1 MANKPGAR
9 LRNAWYRVWPP
20 CAALAAIFAV
30 WQGAVTLGWVASWLI
45 PAPAAVVAEAI
56 DVWPRLMMHTGAT
69 LRLALA
75 GFGAGT
81 AAGFGLAALLHL
93 LPGVRR
99 GIYPL
104 LILSQS
110 VPIIVLA
117 PIMTMLFGYGLL
129 PKLLLVI
136 LVCFFPVAVAMMGGL
151 ANTDPA
157 LAHYMRMIGAGRW
170 TLFWRLE
177 LPNAIVHLFSGLKI
191 AASYSVVSAVF
202 AEQLSPKTGL
212 GGFMVL
218 SARGYMPERSFAAAL
233 LIIAV
238 SLALFGLIVWAE
250 RLVIRWRPIRE
261 GGGKHA

>member
-1 MANKPGAR
+1 MDNKTRGK
-9 LRNAWYRVWPP
+9 LRAAWSRIWPP
-20 CAALAAIFAV
+20 AAVAAVFLALWQAAV
-30 WQGAVTLGWVASWLI
+30 AFGWVASWRI
-45 PAPAAVVAEAI
+45 PAPMAVVAEAVHI
-56 DVWPRLMMHTGAT
+56 WPRLMMHTGAT

-75 GFGAGT
+75 GFAAGT

-99 GIYPL
+99 GVYPL
-104 LILSQS
+104 MVLSQS
-110 VPIIVLA
+110 VPIVVLA

-129 PKLLLVI
+129 PQLLLVM
-136 LVCFFPVAVAMMGGL
+136 LVCFFPVAVAMMSGL

-157 LAHYMRMIGAGRW
+157 LSHYMRMIGAGRW

-177 LPNAIVHLFSGLKI
+177 LPNSIVHLFSGLRI

-218 SARGYMPERSFAAAL
+218 SARGFMPERSFAAAL
-233 LIIAV
+233 LIIAI
-238 SLALFGLIVWAE
+238 SLALFGLIAWAE
-250 RLVIRWRPIRE
+250 RLIIRWRPAKK
-261 GGGKHA
+261 GGAMHA